1 MMRIS
6 KFLSGV
12 VIILLIY
19 AMGSWG
25 FARIFQMGAEKINSL
40 WISGII
46 NTINIVVA
54 FLIIKFTIN
63 KEEKKFMKSFFA
75 GMGIR
80 VLALLAIILFLLS
93 KNYIEQFTFIISFFI
108 LYFLFQIWE
117 IWLINSHLR
126 KES

>member
-1 MMRIS
+1 MRIS

>member
-6 KFLSGV
+6 RFFAGV
-12 VIILLIY
+12 IGILLIY
-19 AMGSWG
+19 AIGSWG
-25 FARIFQMGAEKINSL
+25 FAIILQMGPEKINSL

-54 FLIIKFTIN
+54 FFIIKFTID
-63 KEEKKFMKSFFA
+63 KEEKKFMRSFFG
-75 GMGIR
+75 GMGLR
-80 VLALLAIILFLLS
+80 VLALLAIILFMIQ

-108 LYFLFQIWE
+108 LYVLFQMWE

-126 KES
+126 KET

>member
-80 VLALLAIILFLLS
+80 VLALLAIILLLLP

-108 LYFLFQIWE
+108 LYILFQIWE

>member
-1 MMRIS
+1 MQIS

>member
-1 MMRIS
+1 MRIS

-108 LYFLFQIWE
+108 LYLLFQIWE

>member
-1 MMRIS
+1 MRIS

-80 VLALLAIILFLLS
+80 VLALLAIILLLLP

-108 LYFLFQIWE
+108 LYILFQIWE

>member
-1 MMRIS
+1 VMRIS